1 MRAMKYAGGG
11 ETQAKI
17 DKLQKL
23 IDSPSTPE
31 TDKKN
36 FQEAIKKF
44 KEKLASETK
53 ETEKPKPTATS
64 KPVVKKPTAPAKPV
78 AKKPTAT
85 SKPVVKKPTAP
96 AKPVVKKTTTTTK
109 LVVKK
114 PTAPAK
120 PVVKKPITT
129 AKPTTKKSTIKT
141 EPTAKKL
148 PKGVQMVSKK
158 RVIVNG
164 KEMNTDSKEFCD
176 YLTAEFVKRKE
187 EAKKNKGNR
196 KKTKSVMAQVST
208 KIEQGVEKAIKTGVS
223 KQMPTIKKNPQVFIG
238 KVQKLETATKNFLTQ
253 LKEVLGSEYDAKEVT
268 DTTKA
273 IHKLIEDLKKKYTK
287 K

>member
-1 MRAMKYAGGG
+1 MRTKQYAGGG

-36 FQEAIKKF
+36 FREAIKKF

-53 ETEKPKPTATS
+53 EVEKPKPTAQ
-64 KPVVKKPTAPAKPV
+64 KPVEKKT
-78 AKKPTAT
+78 TT
-85 SKPVVKKPTAP
+85 S
-96 AKPVVKKTTTTTK
+96 KPVVKKTTTS
-109 LVVKK
+109 VK
-114 PTAPAK
+114 PTAQK
-120 PVVKKPITT
+120 PVVKKPITK
-129 AKPTTKKSTIKT
+129 AKPLPKTT
-141 EPTAKKL
+141 PTATNKKL

-158 RVIVNG
+158 IVLVNG
-164 KEMNTDSKEFCD
+164 KEMNTDSQEWCD
-176 YLTAEFVKRKE
+176 YLTAEFIKRKE
-187 EAKKNKGNR
+187 QAKKNKSSR

-253 LKEVLGSEYDAKEVT
+253 LKEVLGTEYDAKEVT

>member
-1 MRAMKYAGGG
+1 MRTMKYAGGG

-36 FQEAIKKF
+36 FREAIKKF
-44 KEKLASETK
+44 KEKLASESK
-53 ETEKPKPTATS
+53 EVEKPKPTVSKPVAKKPTTMT
-64 KPVVKKPTAPAKPV
+64 KPVVKKPTTTSKPV
-78 AKKPTAT
+78 AKKPTAPSKPIAKKPT
-85 SKPVVKKPTAP
+85 TTTKPVAKKSTASKPVVKKSITK
-96 AKPVVKKTTTTTK
+96 AKPLPKTTSIATD
-109 LVVKK
+109 
-114 PTAPAK
+114 
-120 PVVKKPITT
+120 
-129 AKPTTKKSTIKT
+129 
-141 EPTAKKL
+141 KKL
-148 PKGVQMVSKK
+148 PKGVKMVSKK
-158 RVIVNG
+158 IVLVNG
-164 KEMNTDSKEFCD
+164 KEMNTDSQEWCD
-176 YLTAEFVKRKE
+176 YLTAEFIKRKE
-187 EAKKNKGNR
+187 QAKKNKGNR

-253 LKEVLGSEYDAKEVT
+253 LKEVLGTEYDAKEVT

>member
-1 MRAMKYAGGG
+1 MRTRQYSNGGD
-11 ETQAKI
+11 TQTKI
-17 DKLQKL
+17 DRLQKL

-36 FQEAIKKF
+36 FREAIKKF

-53 ETEKPKPTATS
+53 QVEKPKPTAQ
-64 KPVVKKPTAPAKPV
+64 
-78 AKKPTAT
+78 
-85 SKPVVKKPTAP
+85 KPVVKKPTAP
-96 AKPVVKKTTTTTK
+96 AKPVVKKTTTT
-109 LVVKK
+109 VK
-114 PTAPAK
+114 PTAQK
-120 PVVKKPITT
+120 PVVKKTITK
-129 AKPTTKKSTIKT
+129 AKPLPKKTPKATPIAT
-141 EPTAKKL
+141 NKKL

-158 RVIVNG
+158 IVLVNG
-164 KEMNTDSKEFCD
+164 KEMNTDSQEWCD
-176 YLTAEFVKRKE
+176 YLTAEFIKRKE
-187 EAKKNKGNR
+187 QAKKNKSSR